1 MKQTQTFQITI
12 EHDYA
17 APVTVDGVRYQFGET
32 KLVKLTTVTEI
43 TEPEKQAKCYGEDAT
58 CKFNHTPV
66 ICESC
71 NRYYGD
77 SYRPKD

>member
-1 MKQTQTFQITI
+1 MKQTFVFEYEYNIPFTADEIMG
-12 EHDYA
+12 ELSL
-17 APVTVDGVRYQFGET
+17 DG
-32 KLVKLTTVTEI
+32 LTVTEI
-43 TEPEKQAKCYGEDAT
+43 TEPEKQDKCYGEDAT

>member
-1 MKQTQTFQITI
+1 MKQTFEI
-12 EHDYA
+12 EHTFDFRLNDEDILEA
-17 APVTVDGVRYQFGET
+17 LKSHLDDSFI
-32 KLVKLTTVTEI
+32 KSVTEI
-43 TEPEKQAKCYGEDAT
+43 TEPEKQDKCYGEDAT